1 MQQIA
6 LPLLAASVAVLLA
19 VAAPAQAQTY
29 TPGFPV
35 CLRVYGPINY
45 YDCSYASLAQCNA
58 TASGRP
64 AQCVLNPYF
73 ASAGYDERA
82 SRRPRRREAY

>member
-1 MQQIA
+1 MQRSA
-6 LPLLAASVAVLLA
+6 FPLFVASLGGLLTA
-19 VAAPAQAQTY
+19 AAPAQAQTY
-29 TPGFPV
+29 APGFPV

-64 AQCVLNPYF
+64 AQCVLNPYA

-82 SRRPRRREAY
+82 SRRPRRHE